1 MWQVSKKCLHPL
13 SLGNVKLSVVS
24 LHPRHPSHSSG
35 RSCACAEQFQ
45 ETSLANVG
53 ESGSNTALQS
63 RAGSW
68 NESEQSVL
76 AS

>member
-1 MWQVSKKCLHPL
+1 MCLQLL

-24 LHPRHPSHSSG
+24 LHPRRPSFSS
-35 RSCACAEQFQ
+35 RRWCASAEQCQ
-45 ETSLANVG
+45 ETSLVNVG
-53 ESGSNTALQS
+53 KSGSYIALQS
-63 RAGSW
+63 RAGIW